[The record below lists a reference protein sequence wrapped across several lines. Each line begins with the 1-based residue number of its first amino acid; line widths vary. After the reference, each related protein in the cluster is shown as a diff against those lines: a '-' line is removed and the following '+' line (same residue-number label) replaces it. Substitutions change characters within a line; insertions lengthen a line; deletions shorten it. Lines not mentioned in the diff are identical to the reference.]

1 LWVVLRK
8 TFGWNKPSDYIS
20 NSQFVKETGIKKYH
34 VWRTQ
39 KRLIWRNIITK
50 RGNNKLSFNTNYG
63 EWKELPIGATITK
76 QGIKVANSGNKV
88 ANRGGYKE
96 HSPNNNKQRII
107 SFSSNKELF
116 DELLVAYKEE
126 KSIDYKPYFWG
137 RPMWRDE
144 NGKWFVIHGVDDFR
158 EFGGSIEQIEF
169 RRK

>member
-96 HSPNNNKQRII
+96 HSPNNTKQRII
-107 SFSSNKELF
+107 SFSSKE
-116 DELLVAYKEE
+116 ELERLIVAYKEGNRE
-126 KSIDYKPYFWG
+126 YAPCFRGKRMGWGWEGRWKVLESDGWKEFAGGDYWKEVE
-137 RPMWRDE
+137 WR
-144 NGKWFVIHGVDDFR
+144 K
-158 EFGGSIEQIEF
+158 
-169 RRK
+169 K